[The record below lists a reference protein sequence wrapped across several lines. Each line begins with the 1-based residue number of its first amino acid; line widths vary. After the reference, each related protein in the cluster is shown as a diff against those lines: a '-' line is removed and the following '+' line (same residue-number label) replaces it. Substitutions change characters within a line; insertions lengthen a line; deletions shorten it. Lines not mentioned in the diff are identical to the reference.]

1 VMSWVIIN
9 ILEKTAVL
17 KTRFISIVVSV
28 FLVSSAYAQEN
39 SDIQDIP
46 LEKTKKSAAQQ
57 KKVRLN
63 FENELV
69 NSKSEK
75 PEIESI
81 FQGTNFNYKK
91 MIKLRQNFI
100 PEAERGQEMF
110 NASY

>member
-1 VMSWVIIN
+1 MNLVIIN
-9 ILEKTAVL
+9 ISEKTAVL
-17 KTRFISIVVSV
+17 KTKLILIMIGIFLASIS
-28 FLVSSAYAQEN
+28 FAQEN
-39 SDIQDIP
+39 PDIQDIP
-46 LEKTKKSAAQQ
+46 LEKAKKSAAQQ

>member
-1 VMSWVIIN
+1 MVMMLALSG
-9 ILEKTAVL
+9 
-17 KTRFISIVVSV
+17 R
-28 FLVSSAYAQEN
+28 AQEN
-39 SDIQDIP
+39 SDVQDIP
-46 LEKTKKSAAQQ
+46 LEAAKKNPGQQ

-69 NSKSEK
+69 NSKAEK

-91 MIKLRQNFI
+91 MIKLRQNFV
-100 PEAERGQEMF
+100 PEAERGQELF